1 MYILG
6 IGPESLPTT
15 LRVDYIRLCSQLFFC
30 TRLQAGHGW
39 ILTVMFT

>member
-15 LRVDYIRLCSQLFFC
+15 ERVDYISYVVSSFFP
-30 TRLQAGHGW
+30 LKV
-39 ILTVMFT
+39 IL